1 MGKGEILQG
10 HIRAFSITFSLG
22 RLLLCCLPTVRMILI
37 SYNFHHCAYT
47 PQLLTYLLFPLLTPL
62 SERRLTAAS
71 HLGSGAVVN
80 RLLVYVGEKE
90 ETNDYPWPNKRFKVR
105 QDLKTEHAKEVLWK
119 LRSQWSKDGQPHWN
133 PGQGHSREK
142 GHQTQRPRTRKDLK
156 KLPATK
162 NSVWLR
168 HTEQVDAW
176 EASSENEC
184 RGWGMQNL
192 AGRGAST
199 CISQW
204 PLQEINGADW

>member
-105 QDLKTEHAKEVLWK
+105 QDLKTEHAKEVL
-119 LRSQWSKDGQPHWN
+119 
-133 PGQGHSREK
+133 
-142 GHQTQRPRTRKDLK
+142 
-156 KLPATK
+156 
-162 NSVWLR
+162 
-168 HTEQVDAW
+168 
-176 EASSENEC
+176 
-184 RGWGMQNL
+184 
-192 AGRGAST
+192 
-199 CISQW
+199 
-204 PLQEINGADW
+204 